1 MREEEKILNFLL
13 EVFKLKDVERTGW
26 VNAKVKKP
34 ESVADHSWGVAL
46 LALIFSKKMKLN
58 LEKCLKMALI
68 HDINE
73 IYTKDIALQPEDRG
87 TIKEEKKKEIE
98 RNAMKKVLSFLPNSI
113 KKDWERVWN
122 ELEVRKTKEAKV
134 VRNLD
139 KLDMAIQA
147 LIYKKRTKKDLSLW
161 IKDANNLIELPEIRK
176 ILEIV
181 KMLFEGGK
189 NRL

>member
-13 EVFKLKDVERTGW
+13 EAFKLKDVERTGW
-26 VNAKVKKP
+26 VEAKIKNP

-46 LALIFSKKMKLN
+46 LALILSKRVKLN

-87 TIKEEKKKEIE
+87 TIKEKKKKKIE

-113 KKDWERVWN
+113 KRDWERVWN
-122 ELEVRKTKEAKV
+122 ELEARKTREAKV

-161 IKDANNLIELPEIRK
+161 IKDANNLIKLPEIRK
-176 ILEIV
+176 IFEVV
-181 KMLFEGGK
+181 KMLFKGEK

>member
-13 EVFKLKDVERTGW
+13 EAFKLKDLKRTGW
-26 VNAKVKKP
+26 VNADVKNP

-46 LALIFSKKMKLN
+46 LALLLSEKMKLN

-73 IYTKDIALQPEDRG
+73 IYTKDIALQPEERG
-87 TIKEEKKKEIE
+87 TLKEKRKREIE
-98 RNAMKKVLSFLPNSI
+98 RNAMKKILSLLPNSI
-113 KKDWERVWN
+113 KKDWEKVWN
-122 ELEVRKTKEAKV
+122 ELEARKTKEAKV
-134 VRNLD
+134 IRNLD

-147 LIYKKRTKKDLSLW
+147 LIYKKRTRKDLSPW

-176 ILEIV
+176 IFKIAE
-181 KMLFEGGK
+181 MLFKGEK